1 MNTVNRLI
9 RKQGDKG
16 LHYAILSGACRLVTL
31 FTCALVTFAGCDRRE
46 LTYSDEAEIT
56 ITADWSKA
64 GLSEQEGRYGATAV
78 FYPIGGGTP
87 ITVLMGDR
95 NRKTVRLKEG
105 RYNVVVFNRSFD
117 DFGSIAF
124 RGTDAHHTLEAYSK
138 NAQAKGTD
146 SGKVATDSPDELAA
160 DCVEEFEVTP
170 DMLGNYEPSAT
181 RGTGS
186 PSPCRLCFT
195 PRKLTSEITATIY
208 IKGINNIRSAAC
220 TLGGV
225 SESVFLASG
234 KSSERTMTQKF
245 GLDKKAYLPD
255 SQTEGTMSATFSVFG
270 FDESVLHEVHFEAL
284 LVDGKTEFVE
294 ELDDIKVNVSE
305 TDGGAIRITID
316 VVCGETMPTVRPE
329 GSSGMDADVDG
340 WDKEDDKEIDI

>member
-1 MNTVNRLI
+1 MNTVNQLI

-16 LHYAILSGACRLVTL
+16 LRYAIMLCVCRLVTL
-31 FTCALVTFAGCDRRE
+31 FTCILVIFSACDRRE
-46 LTYSDEAEIT
+46 LTYSNEAEIT
-56 ITADWSKA
+56 VTADWSKA

-78 FYPIGGGTP
+78 FYPTDGNAP

-105 RYNVVVFNRSFD
+105 RYSVVVFNRSFD

-124 RGTDAHHTLEAYSK
+124 RGTDACHTLEAYSK
-138 NAQAKGTD
+138 NAQGKGTD

-160 DCVEEFEVTP
+160 DCVEGFEVTP
-170 DMLGNYEPSAT
+170 GMLGNYGPSAT
-181 RGTGS
+181 RNTED

-195 PRKLTSEITATIY
+195 PRKLTGEITATIY
-208 IKGINNIRSAAC
+208 IKGMNNIRTATC

-225 SESVFLASG
+225 AESVFLASG
-234 KSSERTMTQKF
+234 RPSERTMTQRF
-245 GLDKKAYLPD
+245 TLDTKTYLPGSRTD
-255 SQTEGTMSATFSVFG
+255 GTMSATFSVFG
-270 FDESVLHEVHFEAL
+270 FDESVLHEVHFEAM

-305 TDGGAIRITID
+305 TDEGAIRITID
-316 VVCGETMPTVRPE
+316 VTCGETVPTVRPE
-329 GSSGMDADVDG
+329 GSSGMDADVEG